1 MQEMTR
7 RAALRGTAAVAA
19 VAVATPAIAAIRQD
33 DAALMDLIGSF
44 HQGYRTTQKA
54 RDEWRR
60 MRTRLEAMPDYPE
73 PGVPHDVWRAFMDK
87 HGETPLW
94 DKVCLLA
101 EQSGALARKL
111 FDTPANTLPGVI
123 EKLKISY
130 MVNGDGEGAG
140 NGDEGLDVYQD
151 LEDPWMP
158 KVIRDLE
165 RLVGEV

>member
-7 RAALRGTAAVAA
+7 RAALRGTAAVAGC
-19 VAVATPAIAAIRQD
+19 AVATPALAVIRHD

-44 HQGYRTTQKA
+44 HRGYQTTQKA
-54 RDEWRR
+54 RDELWR
-60 MRTRLEAMPDYPE
+60 MRTQLEAMPDYP
-73 PGVPHDVWRAFMDK
+73 GTDVPHDIWKAFMDK

-94 DKVCLLA
+94 DKVCLLD
-101 EQSGALARKL
+101 ERSGALAKEL

-130 MVNGDGEGAG
+130 MVNGDGEGAD
-140 NGDEGLDVYQD
+140 NGDADLDAYQV
-151 LEDPWMP
+151 EDPWMP

-165 RLVGEV
+165 RLAAN